1 MFSAKHTPKAPM
13 PSQFNRGETNT
24 PRIIVFKNPLCNPVC
39 NDSAVKWKKT
49 AKYANIV
56 KNINNTKPIIVINP
70 VEDNK
75 ILPGWVVLT
84 RVNGNTEMKY
94 GVDRHPLLRGLN
106 EYTYTDNPTYDEL
119 LDESYCRAQQ
129 RYWDNDIKLNGALS
143 VYYGRQT
150 LDEWVKQEE
159 EERRQQQIYD
169 IIEDKRIEQL
179 IKDDK
184 TNSILMDIGMKRI
197 KRNVRVMTND
207 NYDTLEYQ
215 CELEN

>member
-1 MFSAKHTPKAPM
+1 MFSAKNTPKAPM
-13 PSQFNRGETNT
+13 PSQFNRGETNAT
-24 PRIIVFKNPLCNPVC
+24 RIIAFKNPLCNPVS
-39 NDSAVKWKKT
+39 NDSAVTWKKT

-56 KNINNTKPIIVINP
+56 KNINNTKPNIVINP
-70 VEDNK
+70 VNDNK
-75 ILPGWVVLT
+75 IPPGWVVLT
-84 RVNGNTEMKY
+84 RVNGNTEIKY
-94 GVDRHPLLRGLN
+94 GVARHPLLMGLT
-106 EYTYTDNPTYDEL
+106 ECTYTDNPTYDDL

-159 EERRQQQIYD
+159 EDRRQQQIDD
-169 IIEDKRIEQL
+169 ITEDKRIEQL

-184 TNSILMDIGMKRI
+184 TNSIIMDIGIKRI
-197 KRNVRVMTND
+197 KKNARVMTND

>member
-1 MFSAKHTPKAPM
+1 M
-13 PSQFNRGETNT
+13 
-24 PRIIVFKNPLCNPVC
+24 
-39 NDSAVKWKKT
+39 
-49 AKYANIV
+49 
-56 KNINNTKPIIVINP
+56 
-70 VEDNK
+70 
-75 ILPGWVVLT
+75 T
-84 RVNGNTEMKY
+84 RVNGNTEIKC
-94 GVDRHPLLRGLN
+94 GIDRLGGRLN
-106 EYTYTDNPTYDEL
+106 EYTYTGKPYDEL

-159 EERRQQQIYD
+159 EERRQQQIDD
-169 IIEDKRIEQL
+169 IIEDKRIEQV

-184 TNSILMDIGMKRI
+184 TNSIIMDIGIKRI
-197 KRNVRVMTND
+197 KKNARVITYD

>member
-1 MFSAKHTPKAPM
+1 MFSAKNTPKAPM

-24 PRIIVFKNPLCNPVC
+24 ARIIAFKNPLCNPVS

-56 KNINNTKPIIVINP
+56 KNINNTKPNIVINP
-70 VEDNK
+70 VNDNK
-75 ILPGWVVLT
+75 IPPGWVVLT
-84 RVNGNTEMKY
+84 RVNGNTEIKY
-94 GVDRHPLLRGLN
+94 GVERHPLLMGLN
-106 EYTYTDNPTYDEL
+106 ECTYTDKPTYDEL

-159 EERRQQQIYD
+159 EERRQQQIDD
-169 IIEDKRIEQL
+169 IIEDKRIEQA

-184 TNSILMDIGMKRI
+184 TNSILMDIGIKRI
-197 KRNVRVMTND
+197 KKNARVMTYD

>member
-1 MFSAKHTPKAPM
+1 MFSAKNTPKAPM
-13 PSQFNRGETNT
+13 PSQFNRGETNAT
-24 PRIIVFKNPLCNPVC
+24 RIIAFKNPLCNPVS
-39 NDSAVKWKKT
+39 NDSAVTWKKT

-56 KNINNTKPIIVINP
+56 KNINNTKPNIVINP
-70 VEDNK
+70 VNDNK
-75 ILPGWVVLT
+75 IPPGWVVLT
-84 RVNGNTEMKY
+84 RVNGNTEIKY
-94 GVDRHPLLRGLN
+94 GVARHPLLMGLT
-106 EYTYTDNPTYDEL
+106 ECTYTDNPTYDEL
-119 LDESYCRAQQ
+119 LDESYCRSQQ

-159 EERRQQQIYD
+159 EERRQQQIDD
-169 IIEDKRIEQL
+169 ITEDKRIEQL

-184 TNSILMDIGMKRI
+184 TNSIIMDIGIKRI
-197 KRNVRVMTND
+197 KKNARVMTND